1 MGLYNAHQFEKQGM
15 KVKIGFM
22 QGAEEWQIDG
32 FLCRFRKIDPS
43 ILELE
48 IDRDNA
54 DFLIAFPW
62 LYTSSKE
69 MYLQFLQDSI
79 GKITIM
85 DVYGE
90 ALAPDLNLFD
100 YHIGFDSADHGGR
113 VLEMPFLSSYR
124 VQADQLPLENVA
136 DVLNRKSGFCNYIY
150 SHGEG
155 HPYRIQLFSRLS
167 EYKKINSI
175 GKHLNNTPCSVP
187 RESDDWLKGSILLKN
202 PYKFSFACENAWYRG
217 YSTEKIITSFLARS
231 IPIYW
236 GNPLIEEDYNPR
248 AFINCHRYSS
258 LDEVVA
264 EIKRIDEDDESWLAM
279 MAEPKRLPWQ
289 IERAQE
295 KEARLK
301 AALIEIFTSPV
312 EQVRRRGNG
321 FCVNNY
327 RDFFIRN
334 LSGRKKTPREKLEA
348 GLKKWN
354 KKLFHRF

>member
-69 MYLQFLQDSI
+69 TYLQFLQDSI

-175 GKHLNNTPCSVP
+175 G
-187 RESDDWLKGSILLKN
+187 
-202 PYKFSFACENAWYRG
+202 ENAWYRG

-354 KKLFHRF
+354 KKLFHRS

>member
-1 MGLYNAHQFEKQGM
+1 M

-22 QGAEEWQIDG
+22 QGAEKWQIDN
-32 FLCRFRKIDPS
+32 FLCRFKKIDPS

-48 IDRDNA
+48 IDRDGA
-54 DFLIAFPW
+54 DFLVAFPW

-69 MYLQFLQDSI
+69 SYLQFLQDSV

-85 DVYGE
+85 DVLGE

-100 YHIGFDSADHGGR
+100 YHIGFDPSDLEGR
-113 VLEMPFLSSYR
+113 VLEMSFLSSYR
-124 VQADQLPLENVA
+124 VQADQLSLERV
-136 DVLNRKSGFCNYIY
+136 DDILRGKGRFCSYIY

-167 EYKKINSI
+167 EYKKIDSI
-175 GKHLNNTPCSVP
+175 GKHLNNMPCSVP
-187 RESDDWLKGSILLKN
+187 RESADWLTGSILLKKN
-202 PYKFSFACENAWYRG
+202 YKFSIACENAWYRG
-217 YSTEKIITSFLARS
+217 YSTEKIITSFLAHS

-236 GNPLIEEDYNPR
+236 GNPMIEEEYNPR

-264 EIKRIDEDDESWLAM
+264 EIRKINEDDELWRAM

-289 IERAQE
+289 IERQQE
-295 KEARLK
+295 KEDKMIAS
-301 AALIEIFTSPV
+301 LIKIFTSPV
-312 EQVRRRGNG
+312 EQVKKRGNG
-321 FCVNNY
+321 LWASNY

-334 LSGRKKTPREKLEA
+334 LSNREKTIW
-348 GLKKWN
+348 KKWSTR
-354 KKLFHRF
+354 LLHRS

>member
-136 DVLNRKSGFCNYIY
+136 DALNRKSGFCNYIY

-187 RESDDWLKGSILLKN
+187 RESDDCLKGSIL
-202 PYKFSFACENAWYRG
+202 
-217 YSTEKIITSFLARS
+217 
-231 IPIYW
+231 
-236 GNPLIEEDYNPR
+236 
-248 AFINCHRYSS
+248 
-258 LDEVVA
+258 
-264 EIKRIDEDDESWLAM
+264 
-279 MAEPKRLPWQ
+279 
-289 IERAQE
+289 
-295 KEARLK
+295 
-301 AALIEIFTSPV
+301 
-312 EQVRRRGNG
+312 
-321 FCVNNY
+321 
-327 RDFFIRN
+327 
-334 LSGRKKTPREKLEA
+334 
-348 GLKKWN
+348 
-354 KKLFHRF
+354 

>member
-69 MYLQFLQDSI
+69 TYLQFLQDSI

-113 VLEMPFLSSYR
+113 VLEMPFLSS
-124 VQADQLPLENVA
+124 
-136 DVLNRKSGFCNYIY
+136 
-150 SHGEG
+150 
-155 HPYRIQLFSRLS
+155 YRIQLFSRLS

-354 KKLFHRF
+354 KKLFHRS